1 MIPILIYEFFL
12 NSSGEFNTT
21 LEVASKVQ
29 YPDLV
34 QLVPSSVTIPKSENP
49 NASIVLS
56 HEISVYAKS
65 PGHTYV
71 SFDATPSGF
80 VE

>member
-1 MIPILIYEFFL
+1 MFL
-12 NSSGEFNTT
+12 NSSGEFNTS
-21 LEVASKVQ
+21 LEVTSRVQ

-34 QLVPSSVTIPKSENP
+34 QLVPSSISIPKSDNP
-49 NASIVLS
+49 NASAVVS
-56 HEISVYAKS
+56 YEISAYAKN

-71 SFDATPSGF
+71 SFNATPSGV